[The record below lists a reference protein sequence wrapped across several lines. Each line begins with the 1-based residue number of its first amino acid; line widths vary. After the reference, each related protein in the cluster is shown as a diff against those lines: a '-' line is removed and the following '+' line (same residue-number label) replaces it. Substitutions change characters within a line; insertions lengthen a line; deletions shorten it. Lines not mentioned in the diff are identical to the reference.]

1 MRDLKEFLAEAV
13 AADASFAHVYANKE
27 KAQLAYY
34 EWSARWNFTTKL
46 SGLPAALK
54 KEKEKQ
60 LREAA
65 IARGEVVPDAT
76 VAPAKKK
83 IMLADFKAQAD
94 RLYPDGIAAPAV
106 AVPPP
111 PPAAVAPLPPAA
123 VGPLPPRGRGAAGR
137 GPGRRL
143 RHGSGDGRRGVKQH
157 RGQEERP
164 LGNKGGSH
172 LPCFGSS

>member
-1 MRDLKEFLAEAV
+1 MEL
-13 AADASFAHVYANKE
+13 HH
-27 KAQLAYY
+27 
-34 EWSARWNFTTKL
+34 KL
-46 SGLPAALK
+46 SGLPAVLK

-94 RLYPDGIAAPAV
+94 RLYPDGIAAPGV

-123 VGPLPPRGRGAAGR
+123 VAPRYPPRLWRRGAGSRPA
-137 GPGRRL
+137 PLTWQRRWAT
-143 RHGSGDGRRGVKQH
+143 RIEAAQRT
-157 RGQEERP
+157 
-164 LGNKGGSH
+164 
-172 LPCFGSS
+172 